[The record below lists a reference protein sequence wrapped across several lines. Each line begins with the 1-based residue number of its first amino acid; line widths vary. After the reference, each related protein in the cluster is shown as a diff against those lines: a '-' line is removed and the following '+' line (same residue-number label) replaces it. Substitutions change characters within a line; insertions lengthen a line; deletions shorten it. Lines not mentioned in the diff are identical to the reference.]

1 MKSIIKKQHRNIN
14 QCINIKNTITSSS
27 SLSSSSSSS
36 SIAGLDEKDL
46 QYFGKKKQSGVSL
59 TALMETGRGDRL
71 KEFDQL
77 VDTSK
82 QQAGA
87 SERVQIQVACFL
99 HRELPIRLAH
109 RAVELESS
117 QLYKESPSIR
127 NVCSWYKRSFAQIR
141 AVAAPVDIEKESKFA
156 KVIEDIYER
165 HSATLI
171 TMAKGAHEFRTNVGI
186 NDVGE
191 FADMKDV
198 QKKLDEFYMSR
209 IGMRMLIGQYLALKQ
224 PATSPDMIGLVSTSA
239 SPYEIASQAI
249 EDAAYMCRRA
259 HGDAPEVKILGRT
272 DLHFPYVPSHISYML
287 LELLKNSMRA
297 TVETHGAEKMPQI
310 KIIIADGEDNEDV
323 VIKVSDEGGGIK
335 RSNMNRIWSYLFT
348 TADPAVLNR
357 MLATSD
363 SEVRDFDTASPL
375 AGLGYGLPI
384 SRNYARYFGG
394 ELTIMSMEGYGTD
407 SFIYLPRLGNKN
419 GVLC

>member
-1 MKSIIKKQHRNIN
+1 MILCKLLKRCNNSNKKTNNIIK
-14 QCINIKNTITSSS
+14 
-27 SLSSSSSSS
+27 SLSTV
-36 SIAGLDEKDL
+36 IEGLDEKDL

-59 TALMETGRGDRL
+59 TALMETGRGERL
-71 KEFDQL
+71 KEFDLL

-109 RAVELESS
+109 RAVELENS
-117 QLYKESPSIR
+117 QLYKESQSIR

-141 AVAAPVDIEKESKFA
+141 AAPAPVDLEKEAKFA

-171 TMAKGAHEFRTNVGI
+171 TMAKGAHEFRTNKGI
-186 NDVGE
+186 NDISA
-191 FADMKDV
+191 FADLKDV

-224 PATSPDMIGLVSTSA
+224 PATSPNMIGLVSTAA
-239 SPYEIASQAI
+239 SPYEIALQVI
-249 EDAAYMCRRA
+249 EDAAYVCKRT
-259 HGDAPEVKILGRT
+259 HGDAPDVKILGRT

-297 TVETHGAEKMPQI
+297 TIETHGVEKMPQI

-335 RSNMNRIWSYLFT
+335 RSNMSRIWSYLFT

-357 MLATSD
+357 MLNNSD